1 MQREETGPEGSSNFP
16 RSPSPGSR
24 PILVSPSV
32 HSKCCPV
39 PSTPPV
45 HRQRPLHPRV
55 GLRAVFPFSLLQ
67 SPRGEARD
75 GVPGTRQKQ
84 LPRGQSAD
92 ERPGL
97 CRRVS
102 GPRRRVT
109 WREGGRRR
117 ARPSGRARA
126 ARSVCRREMQSSEY
140 VWQGG
145 GGGREGRL
153 HPLCA
158 CSGPRGL

>member
-1 MQREETGPEGSSNFP
+1 MASRARAKSSY
-16 RSPSPGSR
+16 PG
-24 PILVSPSV
+24 V
-32 HSKCCPV
+32 
-39 PSTPPV
+39 
-45 HRQRPLHPRV
+45 
-55 GLRAVFPFSLLQ
+55 RALMS
-67 SPRGEARD
+67 ARD
-75 GVPGTRQKQ
+75 CAGGSP
-84 LPRGQSAD
+84 
-92 ERPGL
+92 
-97 CRRVS
+97 

-126 ARSVCRREMQSSEY
+126 PRSVCRREMQSSEY

>member
-1 MQREETGPEGSSNFP
+1 MASPARAK
-16 RSPSPGSR
+16 RSYP
-24 PILVSPSV
+24 
-32 HSKCCPV
+32 
-39 PSTPPV
+39 
-45 HRQRPLHPRV
+45 
-55 GLRAVFPFSLLQ
+55 LRALI
-67 SPRGEARD
+67 RMCG
-75 GVPGTRQKQ
+75 
-84 LPRGQSAD
+84 
-92 ERPGL
+92 
-97 CRRVS
+97 VS

-117 ARPSGRARA
+117 ARPSERARA
-126 ARSVCRREMQSSEY
+126 ARSVWRREMPSWEY